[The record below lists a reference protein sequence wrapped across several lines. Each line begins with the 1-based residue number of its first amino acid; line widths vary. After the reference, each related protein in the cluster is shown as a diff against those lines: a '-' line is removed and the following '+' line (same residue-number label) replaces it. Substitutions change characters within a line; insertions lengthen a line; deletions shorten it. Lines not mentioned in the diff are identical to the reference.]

1 MTTRKQFDAMQDL
14 CQTLADAAQR
24 MAEKYGVAVQ
34 GKKASA
40 TLVAGRKTVLKVKA
54 KTT

>member
-1 MTTRKQFDAMQDL
+1 MEDL
-14 CQTLADAAQR
+14 CQSLADAAQR
-24 MAEKYGVAVQ
+24 MAEKYGVAVP

-40 TLVAGRKTVLKVKA
+40 TLVAGNKTVLTVKA